1 MNRWRNLRLALFA
14 TVVLSCACGNDAVPG
29 KDRSPAGERPE
40 SWAEAIDGGKDL
52 PNLFKID
59 DGFYRGAQPRN
70 DGIQRLQEMGIR
82 TVVSFRT
89 SHSDRK
95 ESERSGL
102 DYVRL
107 PVQPWDVDEE
117 EVIEFLSVAAD
128 PERRPVFVHC
138 YHGADRTGMMTA
150 VYRVV
155 VQGWSK
161 DEAIDEMKN
170 GGFGFH
176 ESFKNMVDYVED
188 LDPDALATA
197 AGINP

>member
-1 MNRWRNLRLALFA
+1 MRRRPRLALVVA
-14 TVVLSCACGNDAVPG
+14 VVLSCACGGDTVPG
-29 KDRSPAGERPE
+29 KDRDPGGKRPE
-40 SWAEAIDGGKDL
+40 NWAEAIDGGEDL
-52 PNLFKID
+52 PNLFKVD
-59 DGFYRGAQPRN
+59 EGFYRGAQPRN

-107 PVQPWDVDEE
+107 PMRPWDVDEE
-117 EVIEFLSVAAD
+117 EVIEFLSVATD

-138 YHGADRTGMMTA
+138 YHGSDRTGMMTA

-155 VQGWSK
+155 AQGWSK
-161 DEAIDEMKN
+161 DEAIDEMRN

-176 ESFKNMVDYVED
+176 RSFQNMIDYIED

-197 AGINP
+197 ARVPR